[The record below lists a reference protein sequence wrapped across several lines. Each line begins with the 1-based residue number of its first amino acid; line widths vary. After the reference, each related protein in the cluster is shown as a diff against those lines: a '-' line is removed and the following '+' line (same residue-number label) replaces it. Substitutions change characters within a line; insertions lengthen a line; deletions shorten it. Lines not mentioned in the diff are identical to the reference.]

1 MQKKVDKIQ
10 LLLVACQGNEA
21 KYLIRCVPA
30 YHAAGSMQS
39 IFAANAAVGSVG
51 VLGC

>member
-21 KYLIRCVPA
+21 KYLIRCVPESRSKR
-30 YHAAGSMQS
+30 SMQH
-39 IFAANAAVGSVG
+39 
-51 VLGC
+51 LPLTR